1 MALTQAA
8 ILPGPSWDEEVVP
21 ALRKRLQSESRT
33 LSKRMSAISL
43 SEADESPYPN
53 YDDFTVRQK
62 SSVSPGSQSS
72 SRRGGTRLQLA
83 YQQPDRM
90 SSTAT
95 PRVNGSSADSS
106 SSAKNQKPSSSEFQ
120 RSRTYSQPFTTDL
133 PNGNARPK
141 PTTAKSYDATRAL
154 SPRPADLKPTRIPV
168 ASRVSLS
175 SNGHSPPPLP
185 SNGYSPYSPTQQF
198 YPESTRILPTTVR
211 LMNESPPFSSTSSIN
226 YSQNGHEEYEN
237 APPRHSNDSEE
248 RPFEHWYRGE
258 VSRNGGVGELRVGR
272 RQEMLEIANYG
283 HTLAKKKKLASKAV
297 NHAED
302 YRRHRKRADS
312 IAGITI
318 KEREQESL
326 YLDDEHVNEDEVG
339 QVLDESPLTDLDG
352 EMSDLASN
360 TSSHRRSGYDHIPG
374 VGDIS
379 TTVSDRSVTTKIPPL
394 PALQQRP
401 QQNGHY
407 PHPTRIPGPSS
418 RRSSESRV
426 STPTLNTSRG
436 TNNSAG
442 SPSPPPQAPAQQ
454 TPPTKQAG
462 AQPQMSVNKR
472 GVSPASASAS
482 KKSRTAAS
490 KATRAKTTAARKEQE
505 DLANRKSVAY
515 YPSPGSEGDDDMA
528 DAIPS
533 WTQPK
538 LKEGNWDEVVLP
550 VVARK
555 KGLDDQYEKAD
566 GGPQLKKADNTIAP
580 APGTFGYDHSKYRPP
595 RDGESIPMDEFG
607 RQEDPVDEYEQTGDK
622 FEEQTLPD
630 ESRLPKWRASPPSP
644 APFSQ
649 YAPPRDKKTTILPAN
664 PVNSEVDRIPQHME
678 EEKGAGCCAGCVVM

>member
-1 MALTQAA
+1 MFSV
-8 ILPGPSWDEEVVP
+8 G
-21 ALRKRLQSESRT
+21 LQSESRT

-43 SEADESPYPN
+43 SEADESTNPN
-53 YDDFTVRQK
+53 YYDFTVRQK
-62 SSVSPGSQSS
+62 SSVNHGSQSS
-72 SRRGGTRLQLA
+72 SRPGGTRLQLA

-95 PRVNGSSADSS
+95 PRVSGSSADSS
-106 SSAKNQKPSSSEFQ
+106 SSAKKKKPSSTEFQ
-120 RSRTYSQPFTTDL
+120 RSRTYSQPFTADL

-141 PTTAKSYDATRAL
+141 PTTAKSYDSTRAL
-154 SPRPADLKPTRIPV
+154 SPRPGDVKPTRIPV

-175 SNGHSPPPLP
+175 SNGHSPPPLQ

-198 YPESTRILPTTVR
+198 YPEPTRILPTTVR

-283 HTLAKKKKLASKAV
+283 HTLANKKKLASKVA
-297 NHAED
+297 NHTEV

-318 KEREQESL
+318 KDRERESL
-326 YLDDEHVNEDEVG
+326 YLDDERVNEVG

-352 EMSDLASN
+352 EMSDLGST
-360 TSSHRRSGYDHIPG
+360 TSSLQRSGYDHHIPG
-374 VGDIS
+374 VGDVS
-379 TTVSDRSVTTKIPPL
+379 TTVSDRSATTKIPPL

-407 PHPTRIPGPSS
+407 PYPTRIPGPSS
-418 RRSSESRV
+418 RRSSDSRV

-462 AQPQMSVNKR
+462 AQSQMSVNKR

-482 KKSRTAAS
+482 KKSRIAAS
-490 KATRAKTTAARKEQE
+490 KATRAKNAAARKEQE

-515 YPSPGSEGDDDMA
+515 YPSPGSDEGDDDMA

-538 LKEGNWDEVVLP
+538 LKEGNWDEVCVCLRF
-550 VVARK
+550 ACIWI
-555 KGLDDQYEKAD
+555 
-566 GGPQLKKADNTIAP
+566 LKRN
-580 APGTFGYDHSKYRPP
+580 
-595 RDGESIPMDEFG
+595 
-607 RQEDPVDEYEQTGDK
+607 
-622 FEEQTLPD
+622 
-630 ESRLPKWRASPPSP
+630 
-644 APFSQ
+644 
-649 YAPPRDKKTTILPAN
+649 
-664 PVNSEVDRIPQHME
+664 
-678 EEKGAGCCAGCVVM
+678 